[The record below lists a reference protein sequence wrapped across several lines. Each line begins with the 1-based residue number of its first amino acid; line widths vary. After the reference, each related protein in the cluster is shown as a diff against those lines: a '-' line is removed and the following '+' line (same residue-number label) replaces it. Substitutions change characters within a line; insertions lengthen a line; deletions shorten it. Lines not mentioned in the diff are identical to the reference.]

1 MLLNYLGKKIA
12 YTRYIV
18 RYGCLLN
25 IHLAIIMKLISCL
38 IVHIL
43 NMFFLYD
50 HILSACNHEDFP
62 YRVITS
68 VQSFVVEGFST
79 EGSPPELVTS
89 EDTSKEKPL
98 LQVLF
103 ETNPMD
109 RSCDQRVKLEAQPL
123 QVVYDAA
130 TFNQLRDLFAPPKN
144 ISLQQ

>member
-1 MLLNYLGKKIA
+1 M
-12 YTRYIV
+12 
-18 RYGCLLN
+18 
-25 IHLAIIMKLISCL
+25 
-38 IVHIL
+38 
-43 NMFFLYD
+43 
-50 HILSACNHEDFP
+50 
-62 YRVITS
+62 
-68 VQSFVVEGFST
+68 EGFST